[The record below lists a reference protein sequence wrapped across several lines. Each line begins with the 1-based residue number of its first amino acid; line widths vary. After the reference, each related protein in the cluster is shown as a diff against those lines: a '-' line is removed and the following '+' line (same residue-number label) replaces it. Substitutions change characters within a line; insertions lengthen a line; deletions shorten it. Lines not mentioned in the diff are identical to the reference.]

1 MGPVWKRLDF
11 LGVAVHLYP
20 QEKLSLLLG
29 QSTVS
34 TAVEAG
40 VAVRLV
46 RTWILEGRIARNQTQ
61 GLIPARQVFYY

>member
-20 QEKLSLLLG
+20 QEQLSLLLG

-40 VAVRLV
+40 VAAHVKADCPSGEDLD
-46 RTWILEGRIARNQTQ
+46 TGGENC
-61 GLIPARQVFYY
+61 